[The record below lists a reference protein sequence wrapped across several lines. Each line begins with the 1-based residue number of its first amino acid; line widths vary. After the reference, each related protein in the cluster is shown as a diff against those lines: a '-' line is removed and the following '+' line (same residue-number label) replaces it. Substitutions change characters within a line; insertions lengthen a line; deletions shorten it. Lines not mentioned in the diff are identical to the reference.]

1 MNRADTLKDHL
12 RQMLAVL
19 EDERQAL
26 AGLDIDALTMSGEGK
41 MMLCGLLEAQSPDT
55 IDEECRAL
63 LISARQANE
72 VNRRIRNLVSANV
85 AARLDTLTQR
95 AGTYTPKRAYAKALL
110 R

>member
-1 MNRADTLKDHL
+1 MTNISLKGQL

-26 AGLDIDALTMSGEGK
+26 AGLDVDALTVSGDHK
-41 MMLCGLLEAQSPDT
+41 LSLCALLEEQDAAA

-63 LISARQANE
+63 LMSAKQANE

-85 AARLDTLTQR
+85 AARLDALTQR
-95 AGTYTPKRAYAKALL
+95 AGTYSARRVPVAV
-110 R
+110 

>member
-1 MNRADTLKDHL
+1 MTTAPMLKDQL

-26 AGLDIDALTMSGEGK
+26 AGLDIDALTLMGK
-41 MMLCGLLEAQSPDT
+41 GKHTLCAALEAQDAQS

-63 LISARQANE
+63 LLSARHANE

-85 AARLDTLTQR
+85 AARLDALTQR
-95 AGTYTPKRAYAKALL
+95 AGTYNARPRPVLMQG
-110 R
+110 